1 MIKVA
6 DFCLGLTL
14 LVTSCCLVTTVVS
27 STITRVAHSLRRY
40 KVDKYTAKVQEE
52 AQRTYLNRIKE
63 MSIQDFINTFGGNK

>member
-14 LVTSCCLVTTVVS
+14 LVTSCCLVAIVVS
-27 STITRVAHSLRRY
+27 STITKVTHTIRQY
-40 KVDKYTAKVQEE
+40 KIDKLTAEVQEQ
-52 AQRTYLNRIKE
+52 AQRAYLDRIKE

>member
-27 STITRVAHSLRRY
+27 STITRVAHSLRQY